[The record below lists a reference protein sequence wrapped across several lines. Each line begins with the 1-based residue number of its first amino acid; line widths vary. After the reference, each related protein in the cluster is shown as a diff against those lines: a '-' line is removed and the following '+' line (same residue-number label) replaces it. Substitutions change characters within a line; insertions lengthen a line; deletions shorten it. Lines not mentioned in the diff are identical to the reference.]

1 MSEEVASQENCI
13 SLEDIRSSVGASGLE
28 FNESDYQPIHEDID
42 DLLASYE
49 ELRSVSLPNS
59 VPPAFRFVPEPFF
72 VENRS
77 DNSPAAVP
85 AFAAVKVPA
94 DLEEVAFW
102 PVTQLAELM
111 RTRQVSSRALTEMY
125 LARLKR
131 YDPVLKCVIALTEE
145 LAFQQAERADAE
157 LMAGHYRGPLH
168 GIPWGAKDLL
178 AAKGYPTTWG
188 AMPYKDQTIDSDATV
203 VSRLEQSGAVLVAKL
218 AMGALAWGDVWFGG
232 TTKSPWNIE
241 LGSSGS
247 SAGPGAATAAG
258 LVGFAIGTETW
269 GSIISPSTR
278 CGVTGLRPTFGRVS
292 RHGAMALSW
301 TMDKIGPMCRSAQD
315 CALVFDAIQG
325 RDPHDPTTVS
335 RPFVWPSDIDLTKL
349 RIGYLA
355 RAFEEDYPARENDQD
370 TLATLG
376 DLGADLIPI
385 ELPDYPVEALSFILT
400 AEAAAAFDDLTR
412 SGDDALLVRQTKD
425 AWPHVFRLAH
435 LIPAVEYIQANRVRT
450 LIIQA
455 MAALM
460 EDVDLYVAPSLVG
473 HNLLLTNLT
482 GHPAVVVP
490 NGMGEDGTPTSTTF
504 SGKLFDEATVLAV
517 ANVYQDATGFHH
529 IQPAFTA

>member
-1 MSEEVASQENCI
+1 MSEEVVSQENCI

-168 GIPWGAKDLL
+168 GIPWGGEGSVGGQGLSHHVGGNALQ
-178 AAKGYPTTWG
+178 G
-188 AMPYKDQTIDSDATV
+188 SD
-203 VSRLEQSGAVLVAKL
+203 
-218 AMGALAWGDVWFGG
+218 D
-232 TTKSPWNIE
+232 
-241 LGSSGS
+241 
-247 SAGPGAATAAG
+247 
-258 LVGFAIGTETW
+258 
-269 GSIISPSTR
+269 
-278 CGVTGLRPTFGRVS
+278 
-292 RHGAMALSW
+292 
-301 TMDKIGPMCRSAQD
+301 
-315 CALVFDAIQG
+315 
-325 RDPHDPTTVS
+325 
-335 RPFVWPSDIDLTKL
+335 
-349 RIGYLA
+349 
-355 RAFEEDYPARENDQD
+355 
-370 TLATLG
+370 
-376 DLGADLIPI
+376 
-385 ELPDYPVEALSFILT
+385 
-400 AEAAAAFDDLTR
+400 
-412 SGDDALLVRQTKD
+412 RQ
-425 AWPHVFRLAH
+425 
-435 LIPAVEYIQANRVRT
+435 
-450 LIIQA
+450 
-455 MAALM
+455 
-460 EDVDLYVAPSLVG
+460 
-473 HNLLLTNLT
+473 
-482 GHPAVVVP
+482 
-490 NGMGEDGTPTSTTF
+490 
-504 SGKLFDEATVLAV
+504 
-517 ANVYQDATGFHH
+517 
-529 IQPAFTA
+529 